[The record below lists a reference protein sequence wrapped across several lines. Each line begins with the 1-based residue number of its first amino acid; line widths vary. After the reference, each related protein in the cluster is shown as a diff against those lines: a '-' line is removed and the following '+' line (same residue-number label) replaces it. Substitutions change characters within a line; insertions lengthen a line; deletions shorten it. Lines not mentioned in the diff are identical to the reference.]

1 MFVRD
6 FDPAYLFC
14 TNNFEVEEDYPPED
28 DILIKLE
35 TAKFF
40 YEDLQKI
47 LSEDITNLD
56 KKISEIEQ
64 SGI

>member
-35 TAKFF
+35 TNESS
-40 YEDLQKI
+40 Y
-47 LSEDITNLD
+47 DIPVKSN
-56 KKISEIEQ
+56 Q
-64 SGI
+64 